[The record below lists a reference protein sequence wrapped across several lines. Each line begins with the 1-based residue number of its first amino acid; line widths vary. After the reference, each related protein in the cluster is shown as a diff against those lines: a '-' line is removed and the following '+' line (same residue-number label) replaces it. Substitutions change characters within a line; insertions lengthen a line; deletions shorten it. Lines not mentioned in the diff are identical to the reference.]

1 MRLRVRLLAIGL
13 FALSAA
19 ASAVALNH
27 MDSVP
32 GLVLIAPGYLVQAWL
47 FVRHRALGGLGC
59 DLTMVGASAVFW
71 TVLVLTVLV
80 VGQYVFRRLARIFSM
95 LQTSPPIVG

>member
-1 MRLRVRLLAIGL
+1 MRHRLRLLAVVV
-13 FALSAA
+13 FVLSAA
-19 ASAVALNH
+19 ASAVGLHH

-32 GLVLIAPGYLVQAWL
+32 GLVVMAPGYLVQAWL

-71 TVLVLTVLV
+71 TVLIVNVLGASQNVL
-80 VGQYVFRRLARIFSM
+80 RRFSH
-95 LQTSPPIVG
+95 

>member
-1 MRLRVRLLAIGL
+1 MRLRVRLLAIVL

-19 ASAVALNH
+19 ASAVALHH

-59 DLTMVGASAVFW
+59 DLTMIGASAVFW
-71 TVLVLTVLV
+71 TVLLLSVL
-80 VGQYVFRRLARIFSM
+80 RALARIFSM
-95 LQTSPPIVG
+95 LQTSPPSVG

>member
-1 MRLRVRLLAIGL
+1 MRLRVRLLAIVL

-19 ASAVALNH
+19 ASAVALHH

-59 DLTMVGASAVFW
+59 DLTMVGASAAFW
-71 TVLVLTVLV
+71 TVLLLSVLRL
-80 VGQYVFRRLARIFSM
+80 LARIFLM
-95 LQTSPPIVG
+95 LQTSPPSVG